1 MSASCRRLMP
11 FAHPPSAQSLIV
23 TLKSLIGI
31 TSCLA
36 VRTLTT
42 TRYSAPPHH
51 ETHRSAADGGG
62 AVLWGL
68 MEPHLPKWLSA
79 AGASSSPLRLLF
91 SSLSRLQSHHCSGA
105 NESRFYQ
112 PPGLWPYPPA
122 LGGSKERRGR
132 CHCECHW
139 FRRPVGFW

>member
-42 TRYSAPPHH
+42 TRYSAPPIMRPT
-51 ETHRSAADGGG
+51 EVPLMAA
-62 AVLWGL
+62 
-68 MEPHLPKWLSA
+68 EPFFEDSWN
-79 AGASSSPLRLLF
+79 RI
-91 SSLSRLQSHHCSGA
+91 SLNG
-105 NESRFYQ
+105 
-112 PPGLWPYPPA
+112 
-122 LGGSKERRGR
+122 
-132 CHCECHW
+132 
-139 FRRPVGFW
+139 